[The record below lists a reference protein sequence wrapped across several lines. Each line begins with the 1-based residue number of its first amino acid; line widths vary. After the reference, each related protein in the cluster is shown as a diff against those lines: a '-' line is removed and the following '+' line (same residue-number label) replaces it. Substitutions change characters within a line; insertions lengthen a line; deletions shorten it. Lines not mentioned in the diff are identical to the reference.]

1 MSLVTPDI
9 GLVFWMVLVFGLLFF
24 ILAKAGFPAVTN
36 MVEKRTEGIRKAL
49 RDAEVAEE
57 KVRGLAREQEELIEK
72 TRAEQLKMLQEAS
85 AEKERIIA
93 EAKVQAGEEA
103 SKILSAARDQ
113 IALERDNAVRDIRRQ
128 VADLSVAVAEKV
140 LRRELDRQGGQQA
153 YAEKL
158 ADELTD
164 RDLKQE
170 V

>member
-9 GLVFWMVLVFGLLFF
+9 GLIFWMVLVFGLLFF
-24 ILAKAGFPAVTN
+24 ILAKVGLPTVTN
-36 MVEKRTEGIRKAL
+36 MVEKRTDGIRKAL
-49 RDAEVAEE
+49 KDAQVAEE
-57 KVRGLAREQEELIEK
+57 RMHGLAREQKELIDK

-103 SKILSAARDQ
+103 LKILSAARAE

-128 VADLSVAVAEKV
+128 VADLSVAIAEKV
-140 LRRELDRQGGQQA
+140 LRRELDAQGGQQE

-158 ADELTD
+158 AGELTD
-164 RDLKQE
+164 SDLNKE

>member
-1 MSLVTPDI
+1 MH
-9 GLVFWMVLVFGLLFF
+9 
-24 ILAKAGFPAVTN
+24 
-36 MVEKRTEGIRKAL
+36 
-49 RDAEVAEE
+49 
-57 KVRGLAREQEELIEK
+57 GLAREQKELIDK

-103 SKILSAARDQ
+103 SKILSAARAE

-128 VADLSVAVAEKV
+128 VADLSVAIAEKV
-140 LRRELDRQGGQQA
+140 LRRELDAQGGQQE

-158 ADELTD
+158 AGELTD
-164 RDLKQE
+164 SDLNKE